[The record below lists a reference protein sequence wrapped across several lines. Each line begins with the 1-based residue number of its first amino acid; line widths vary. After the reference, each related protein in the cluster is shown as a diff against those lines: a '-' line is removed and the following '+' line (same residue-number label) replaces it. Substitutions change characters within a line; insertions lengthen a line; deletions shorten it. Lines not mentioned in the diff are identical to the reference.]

1 VKSLVVAIVGPT
13 AAGKT
18 ELSMLAAWRLSGE
31 IISADSR
38 QVYRGMDVGT
48 AKATPEQRAGVR
60 HHLIDVVAPDRVL
73 SLAEYQQMAM
83 DAIGEVAARGHL
95 PLLVGGT
102 GQYVSAVLEGWRIP
116 AVPPDPALRS
126 RLEADVEAQGPA
138 ALHARLS
145 EVDPAAAARIDY
157 RNVRRVIRALEVCL
171 VAGRPISA
179 LQTKEPPPFEVVK
192 MGLTWPRSDLYA
204 RIDARVDRMIELGLV
219 DEVERLAEAGYDWQL
234 TAMTGLGY
242 RQIGQYLRGEVSL
255 EEAVALI
262 KRQTRRLVQQQYNWF
277 GLDDPAIEWM
287 NLAETSFEGVLVHLT
302 RLLDRRAG

>member
-1 VKSLVVAIVGPT
+1 
-13 AAGKT
+13 
-18 ELSMLAAWRLSGE
+18 
-31 IISADSR
+31 
-38 QVYRGMDVGT
+38 
-48 AKATPEQRAGVR
+48 
-60 HHLIDVVAPDRVL
+60 
-73 SLAEYQQMAM
+73 
-83 DAIGEVAARGHL
+83 
-95 PLLVGGT
+95 
-102 GQYVSAVLEGWRIP
+102 VSAVLEGWRIP

-171 VAGRPISA
+171 VAGCPISA

-234 TAMTGLGY
+234 PAMTGLGY

>member
-1 VKSLVVAIVGPT
+1 MKSLVVAIVGPT

-38 QVYRGMDVGT
+38 QVYRGMDIGT

-234 TAMTGLGY
+234 PAMTGLGY